1 MVLLQHSTGVSG
13 RPPAATGT
21 ALGQRIIECV
31 DRPVAGYLVA
41 TGALALL
48 TAALAPLLDERHI
61 VDVAMLYLLVT
72 LLIAAR
78 WGYGAG
84 IFSATAADLLV
95 NFFYVPPLH
104 RFTVQEPVNLAGL
117 GIFLA
122 VALFGAFMLSRLRA
136 QAANARARE
145 RETSVLLGATREIAH
160 AATPRQALDRLSEVI
175 ARAVGARGCAVLA
188 GDPLRVVGATIDA
201 PSALAPTRD
210 ELAIC
215 GEALR
220 TGAPARLSPVLA
232 GKRKGPNRGAAFY
245 FPLPGSTPAVL
256 RLSGELSAGIVHG
269 QLLQALGNEASI
281 AFERLRLAREA
292 ERVLSLQR
300 ADELK
305 SALLSSVSHDLR
317 SPLTA
322 IKAAAS
328 SLRDESVDWSS
339 EDRRSFL
346 ETIES
351 QTDRLTTTVSNLLEM
366 SRIEGGAV
374 RPTIEAI
381 EVGPLFEELILA
393 TVAAA
398 HGRHVTSCAASGL
411 WVKADYG
418 LLQQALA
425 NLVENAAKYSTP
437 GGPIAL
443 EAAPSPG
450 RVTLSVRDSGP
461 GIPPED
467 LPHLFEKFYR
477 GKSAGAVKGTGLGL
491 SLVKA
496 MVELCGGS
504 VSVESTEQGTRF
516 TISLPS
522 AVPPV

>member
-1 MVLLQHSTGVSG
+1 
-13 RPPAATGT
+13 
-21 ALGQRIIECV
+21 V
-31 DRPVAGYLVA
+31 DRHFAGYVVA
-41 TGALALL
+41 TLALAAL

-84 IFSATAADLLV
+84 IFSAIAADLLV

-104 RFTVQEPVNLAGL
+104 RFTVQGPVNLAGL
-117 GIFLA
+117 AIFLA
-122 VALFGAFMLSRLRA
+122 VALFGAFMLSRLRE
-136 QAANARARE
+136 QAAHARARE

-160 AATPRQALDRLSEVI
+160 AETPRQALDRLSEVI
-175 ARAVGARGCAVLA
+175 ARAVGARGCAILA
-188 GDPLRVVGATIDA
+188 GEPLTVVAATVDS
-201 PSALAPTRD
+201 PSGLAPTRD
-210 ELAIC
+210 ELAVSS
-215 GEALR
+215 EALR
-220 TGAPARLSPVLA
+220 SGAPARLNPVPA
-232 GKRKGPNRGAAFY
+232 GKRGATNRAAAVY
-245 FPLPGSTPAVL
+245 FPLAGPQPAVL
-256 RLSGELSAGIVHG
+256 RLVGELSSEMVHS
-269 QLLQALGNEASI
+269 QLLQALANETSI
-281 AFERLRLAREA
+281 ALERLRLAREA

-317 SPLTA
+317 TPLTA

-328 SLRDESVDWSS
+328 SLRDETVDWTAD
-339 EDRRSFL
+339 DRRSFL

-374 RPTIEAI
+374 RPTLEAI
-381 EVGPLFEELILA
+381 EVAPLFEELTLA
-393 TVAAA
+393 ASHAGS
-398 HGRHVTSCAASGL
+398 GRQIVSCAPPGL
-411 WVKADYG
+411 WMKADYG

-425 NLVENAAKYSTP
+425 NLIENAARYSTP
-437 GGPIAL
+437 GEPIFL

-450 RVTLSVRDSGP
+450 RMVLSVRDTGP
-461 GIPPED
+461 GIPSED

-477 GKSAGAVKGTGLGL
+477 GRAAGPVKGTGLGL

-496 MVELCGGS
+496 MVELSGGT
-504 VSVESTEQGTRF
+504 VSVESTDQGARF
-516 TISLPS
+516 TLSLPS
-522 AVPPV
+522 AAAPI